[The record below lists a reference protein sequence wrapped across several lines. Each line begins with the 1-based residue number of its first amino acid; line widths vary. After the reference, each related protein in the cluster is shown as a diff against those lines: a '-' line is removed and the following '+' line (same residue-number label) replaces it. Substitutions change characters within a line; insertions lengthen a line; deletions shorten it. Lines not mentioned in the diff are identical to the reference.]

1 VQRVLEIKQLYYF
14 KIVAEHLN
22 FTKAAKSL
30 NMSQP
35 PLSYQIKK
43 LEEYL
48 GVDLF
53 NRTNKYITLTEA
65 GKYFYDISQSTLS
78 NLENQIDI
86 VKQIGKGEL
95 YNLKIGFGGS
105 VVHDLLPEIIHY
117 VKFKYP
123 KLELTVQQYTTAQQ
137 VLALKNGEIDI
148 GILVPPLN
156 DLSINTLSIRQE
168 EFIVCLHKNHPFANK
183 TEPLSVSSFKNECII
198 TPPNEA
204 GSSYFDGII
213 SLCKL
218 GGFSPDITLSAQ
230 EQHTMVSFV
239 ASKLGIS
246 FVPYSTSRIINKNVV
261 YKKLLEKVY
270 KETALAW
277 NSTNHNPAVH
287 LFISIIKEIIT

>member
-1 VQRVLEIKQLYYF
+1 
-14 KIVAEHLN
+14 
-22 FTKAAKSL
+22 
-30 NMSQP
+30 MSQP

-65 GKYFYDISQSTLS
+65 GKYFYDILQSTLS

-156 DLSINTLSIRQE
+156 
-168 EFIVCLHKNHPFANK
+168 
-183 TEPLSVSSFKNECII
+183 
-198 TPPNEA
+198 
-204 GSSYFDGII
+204 
-213 SLCKL
+213 
-218 GGFSPDITLSAQ
+218 
-230 EQHTMVSFV
+230 
-239 ASKLGIS
+239 
-246 FVPYSTSRIINKNVV
+246 
-261 YKKLLEKVY
+261 
-270 KETALAW
+270 
-277 NSTNHNPAVH
+277 
-287 LFISIIKEIIT
+287 